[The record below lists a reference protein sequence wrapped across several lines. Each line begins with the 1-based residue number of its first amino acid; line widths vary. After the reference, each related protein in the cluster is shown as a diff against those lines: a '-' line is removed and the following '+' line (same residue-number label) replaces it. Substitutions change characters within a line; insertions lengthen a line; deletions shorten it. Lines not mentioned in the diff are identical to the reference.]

1 MINET
6 FITDTKAAVS
16 VLNLALPS
24 VIGVYPLCKLFSISD
39 NEKSPSGPINIVED
53 VMIERGANYSKKE
66 SWASFACKDGN
77 LITGQNPASSEAV
90 AELLLK
96 ALN

>member
-1 MINET
+1 MVNAKDENGEFIVKGREVTGFTNEEEE
-6 FITDTKAAVS
+6 AVG
-16 VLNLALPS
+16 LT
-24 VIGVYPLCKLFSISD
+24 
-39 NEKSPSGPINIVED
+39 NIVPQLVED